1 MKEQAEQD
9 LLTVRGLTKKF
20 PTGHSEP
27 LVKRLRA
34 AVLQQRHSP
43 SPHLLHA
50 VDDVSFSIRAGESVG
65 LVGESGC
72 GKSTLVR
79 LVTRLMDPTAGEIWF
94 EGRDLARVPSRR
106 FARSPERAKVQ
117 MVFQD
122 PSDSLNPSHTAFAAI
137 AEPLKRL
144 GNVKQRSELSARV
157 HQLAEWVGLPAE
169 LLSRFPH
176 QLSGGQ
182 KARVVIARA
191 IALEPK
197 LLILDEPTSALDVS
211 VQALIL
217 QLLATLRQRLG
228 IGYLF
233 VSHDL
238 NVVRLLCDRAIVM
251 YLGKVVESGPVE
263 EIFARPAHPYTRALV
278 AAIPK
283 FGNENSTEKFQLEG
297 DPQSP
302 IDPDPNTCRLFGRCP
317 KGTDVCTEKMPQLQ
331 GVFRDREVACHYPA
345 IATEAYPKSMNPNEI
360 ETVRESGHFRL
371 ENQTEV

>member
-1 MKEQAEQD
+1 MREESRVKE
-9 LLTVRGLTKKF
+9 LLEVRGLTKKF

-27 LVKRLRA
+27 LLTRLQA
-34 AVLQQRHSP
+34 AVLRQKS
-43 SPHLLHA
+43 SSLHLLHA
-50 VDDVSFSIRAGESVG
+50 VDDVSFTIRAGESVG

-94 EGRDLARVPSRR
+94 DGQDLVRVPSRR
-106 FARSPERAKVQ
+106 FARSPQRANVQ

-122 PSDSLNPSHTAFAAI
+122 PNDSVNPAHTAFAAI

-144 GNVKQRSELSARV
+144 GTINQRLELNNRV

-182 KARVVIARA
+182 KARVAIARA

-228 IGYLF
+228 MSYLF

-278 AAIPK
+278 SAIPK
-283 FGNENSTEKFQLEG
+283 FGSKTKSEEFQLVG
-297 DPQSP
+297 APQSP

-317 KGTDVCTEKMPQLQ
+317 KGTNVCVETMPQLQ
-331 GVFRDREVACHYPA
+331 AFFPQREVACHFP
-345 IATEAYPKSMNPNEI
+345 EI
-360 ETVRESGHFRL
+360 NIDTYQ
-371 ENQTEV
+371 QTMK